1 MEELHH
7 QPEYKV
13 TAFIIY
19 CKLFCNNY
27 LRVLSSEIAKHLQ
40 ANNIKRDKKRQKK
53 LRPLQRNSRKT
64 FIINNLFYVK
74 QQSFQVF
81 PFRMKDIYRMI
92 GRLVQPVQDSDLAA
106 SLGGGRK
113 YCQCKRFLRD
123 HLRTTEGEYESTW
136 SHLGNGGSIE
146 TLIGAEGIVE
156 CSSVLGECRR
166 VHYHQVVFVFRNI
179 TQIVQRIYAK
189 TGVAGFFE
197 PPISTFLSTRAIAFA
212 ELSTES
218 TCVAPAPKA

>member
-19 CKLFCNNY
+19 CKLFCDNY
-27 LRVLSSEIAKHLQ
+27 LRALSSKNAKHLQ
-40 ANNIKRDKKRQKK
+40 ANHIKRDKNRQKK
-53 LRPLQRNSRKT
+53 LRPLPRNSRKT

-81 PFRMKDIYRMI
+81 PFRMIDIYRMI
-92 GRLVQPVQDSDLAA
+92 GRLVQSVQDSDLAA

-113 YCQCKRFLRD
+113 YCQCKCFLRD
-123 HLRTTEGEYESTW
+123 NLRTTEGKYESTW

-146 TLIGAEGIVE
+146 TLICA
-156 CSSVLGECRR
+156 
-166 VHYHQVVFVFRNI
+166 
-179 TQIVQRIYAK
+179 
-189 TGVAGFFE
+189 
-197 PPISTFLSTRAIAFA
+197 
-212 ELSTES
+212 
-218 TCVAPAPKA
+218 